1 MLAFLNL
8 LMCIALFV
16 WSAYTLCLYYRES
29 EKEKTSGT
37 AAQLWA
43 VCLTSLYVTI
53 HDSVM
58 ILFMFQCDF
67 FRLAEPWY
75 RFTGSY
81 EDLQIS
87 WFIFFVALIIVFLPI
102 YHRLKASH

>member
-1 MLAFLNL
+1 MLAFVNL
-8 LMCIALFV
+8 LMYIALFV
-16 WSAYTLCLYYRES
+16 WSAYTIYLHHKKSGIERS
-29 EKEKTSGT
+29 PGT
-37 AAQLWA
+37 AVQLWA
-43 VCLTSLYVTI
+43 LCMTSLYVTI
-53 HDSVM
+53 HDSIM

-87 WFIFFVALIIVFLPI
+87 WFIFFVALILIFLPI
-102 YHRLKASH
+102 YNRLKASH